1 VTTRP
6 TDNRLDYWT
15 PAVALPVPVLP
26 VRGRP
31 ADRTDWLTLLVV
43 VAIAAAL
50 AFAVVI
56 ALAWVL
62 GH

>member
-1 VTTRP
+1 MTTRP

-31 ADRTDWLTLLVV
+31 GDRTDWLTMLLVF
-43 VAIAAAL
+43 AIAAAL
-50 AFAVVI
+50 AFCIVV
-56 ALAWVL
+56 ALAFVL
-62 GH
+62 GA